1 MAIDCIELLKKV
13 FRKLKHE
20 EPRDALY
27 FEDTGYLNFI
37 IFKNGY
43 STLGNVLIYKKENRF
58 IIDGIHS
65 SVRPYK
71 KSFKQVYKPNK
82 TTSFIVY
89 RKPYERFISLYK
101 DIMSN
106 DVNHQVVL
114 EKYGLSR
121 SEIKQNPL
129 SFLKILE
136 FQGIHDAHVMSQTEC
151 IERGNLSFS
160 MIDLIV
166 PIEQLSEFISKE
178 LHVSLEQVP
187 HTNASKNIDASM
199 FEPYREKIEAYF
211 KKDLS
216 IPLQYGHKF
225 YKRKDLESSLE

>member
-1 MAIDCIELLKKV
+1 MAIDCIELIKKI
-13 FRKLKHE
+13 FRKLRHE

-43 STLGNVLIYKKENRF
+43 STLGNVLIYKKEHRF
-58 IIDGIHS
+58 IADGIHS
-65 SVRPYK
+65 AVWPYK

-82 TTSFIVY
+82 TISFIVY
-89 RKPYERFISLYK
+89 REPYERFISLYK

-106 DVNHQVVL
+106 DKNHQVIL

-129 SFLKILE
+129 VFLKILD
-136 FQGIHDAHVMSQTEC
+136 FQGKHDAHVMSQTEC
-151 IERGNLSFS
+151 IKRGNLSFS

-178 LHVSLEQVP
+178 LHTSMEQVP
-187 HTNASKNIDASM
+187 RTNASKNIDVSM
-199 FEPYREKIEAYF
+199 FESYREKIESFYKEDF
-211 KKDLS
+211 S

-225 YKRKDLESSLE
+225 YKRKDPAPSLD